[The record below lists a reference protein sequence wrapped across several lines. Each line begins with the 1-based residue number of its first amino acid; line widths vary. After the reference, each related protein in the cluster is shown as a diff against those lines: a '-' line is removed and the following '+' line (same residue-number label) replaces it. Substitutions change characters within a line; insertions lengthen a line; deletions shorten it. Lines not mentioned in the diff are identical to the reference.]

1 LAVKFEE
8 PKPILNSSCHV
19 RKTITL
25 RPARRPSREQIPD
38 EPGLPF
44 FKPFS
49 KQEYCMGSK
58 ELPVIMQILL
68 GWLRILLGAPR
79 CLE

>member
-8 PKPILNSSCHV
+8 PKPISNSSCHV
-19 RKTITL
+19 RKMIDL
-25 RPARRPSREQIPD
+25 SPVRRPSREQIRD
-38 EPGLPF
+38 EPEFPF

-49 KQEYCMGSK
+49 KQEYCMGSE

-68 GWLRILLGAPR
+68 G
-79 CLE
+79 